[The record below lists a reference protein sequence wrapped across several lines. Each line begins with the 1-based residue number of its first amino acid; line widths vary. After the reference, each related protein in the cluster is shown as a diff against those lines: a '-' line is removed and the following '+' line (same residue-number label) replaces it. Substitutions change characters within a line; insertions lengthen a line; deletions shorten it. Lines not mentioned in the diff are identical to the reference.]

1 MLLVLVP
8 GTVKAANFTVDPIKL
23 FFTGNQ
29 RTDVISIKNNSD
41 DKLAL
46 QVSVFHW
53 EQDEEGKD
61 RYTPTEDVVLFP
73 KMLNMES
80 NDEHIV
86 RVGRNVLSGK
96 TEKTYRIYLE
106 EIPQPGETSQRGA
119 TLRTLMRI
127 GIPVFF
133 IPAKEEASGLVRD
146 ASLQEGKLSL
156 VAKNSGNV
164 HFVVNFVKLEGVD
177 VSEASVFKTEVAGW
191 YLLPGSSRKY
201 TIEIPYEECR
211 NLAVIRMDMVADKL
225 SVTER
230 LDVTPE
236 MCTP

>member
-1 MLLVLVP
+1 MLLVLFP
-8 GTVKAANFTVDPIKL
+8 GTVKAADFTVDPIKVY
-23 FFTGNQ
+23 FKGDQ

-41 DKLAL
+41 EKLAL
-46 QVSVFHW
+46 QVSVFLW

-61 RYTPTEDVVLFP
+61 RYILTEDVILFP
-73 KMLNMES
+73 KMINMES
-80 NDEHIV
+80 GDENIV
-86 RVGRNVLSGK
+86 RVGRNVLTGK
-96 TEKTYRIYLE
+96 TEKTYRIYFE
-106 EIPQPGETSQRGA
+106 EIPQPGEASQRGT
-119 TLRTLMRI
+119 TLRTLMKI

-133 IPAKEEASGLVRD
+133 IPIKEEASGKVQD
-146 ASLQEGKLSL
+146 ASLQGGKLSL
-156 VAKNSGNV
+156 IAKNSGNV
-164 HFVVNFVKLEGVD
+164 HFVVNFVKLEGMD
-177 VSEASVFKTEVAGW
+177 ASEASVFKTEVAGW

-211 NLAVIRMDMVADKL
+211 NSAVIRMDMVADKL